1 MIEKE
6 GYRERRSSLK
16 LLFQNRALSPNCD
29 ITIDRRKCKLVRFI
43 KSTYV
48 YCMVRYSQM
57 SPDIGTPLKVINII
71 NIDIILMLT
80 VESNKAYYI
89 NVQIL

>member
-1 MIEKE
+1 MFFN
-6 GYRERRSSLK
+6 SK
-16 LLFQNRALSPNCD
+16 L
-29 ITIDRRKCKLVRFI
+29 TWKCKLVRFI